1 MKTMTFDCL
10 ASRCHPSALFTLS
23 GSSTV
28 PLGAARSG
36 YHSLRSALPQT
47 LGTGASWSL
56 PSHLVTLNLDPSPT
70 LSWALTGG
78 FVP

>member
-1 MKTMTFDCL
+1 MKTMTFACL

-36 YHSLRSALPQT
+36 YHLLRSAPPQT
-47 LGTGASWSL
+47 KDLDF
-56 PSHLVTLNLDPSPT
+56 LVTPFTPGDSLDSSPNPKF
-70 LSWALTGG
+70 S
-78 FVP
+78 VPH